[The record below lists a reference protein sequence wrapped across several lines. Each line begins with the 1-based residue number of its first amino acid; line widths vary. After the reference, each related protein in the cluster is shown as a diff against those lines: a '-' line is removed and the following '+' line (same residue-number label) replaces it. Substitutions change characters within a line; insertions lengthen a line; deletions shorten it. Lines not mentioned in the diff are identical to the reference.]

1 MSVIS
6 VEVPEAVQPN
16 LDDAAKKAGMTPSE
30 YVQDILLEN
39 LSDQHLLRIAEERY
53 REHLANG
60 SKGIPL
66 KEVMRELGLDD

>member
-1 MSVIS
+1 MS
-6 VEVPEAVQPN
+6 AVSIEIPDELSHC

-30 YVQDILLEN
+30 YVQDVLLEN

-53 REHLANG
+53 REHLASG

-66 KEVMRELGLDD
+66 KEVMQELGLDD